1 MLRKLPLITLGVLL
15 ISSPAAL
22 AATPSAPVPAEG
34 QVSVTFAS
42 GVKSVKV
49 KSAPAGVTVAG
60 GVKGGKLA
68 VAVVRPRG
76 VAASG
81 RIALTLKG
89 RAKGVKTIA
98 AALDGGKAPNC
109 KDLGGLLSKR
119 LKGSGDVKGLA
130 GVLAA
135 KLCGKAAPGD
145 APAVLS
151 ALGLGPAPTPLSAPA
166 PVPTPV
172 NPATG
177 GSLVTPGGGA
187 P

>member
-1 MLRKLPLITLGVLL
+1 MLPKLLPLISLGVLL

-34 QVSVTFAS
+34 QVSVMFAS

-49 KSAPAGVTVAG
+49 KAAPAGVTVAG

-68 VAVVRPRG
+68 LAVIHPRG

-81 RIALTLKG
+81 KVTLTLKG
-89 RAKGVKTIA
+89 QAKGVKTIA

-109 KDLGGLLSKR
+109 KGLGALLAKR
-119 LKGSGDVKGLA
+119 LKGSADVKGLA

-135 KLCGKAAPGD
+135 KLCG
-145 APAVLS
+145 S
-151 ALGLGPAPTPLSAPA
+151 PLR
-166 PVPTPV
+166 
-172 NPATG
+172 ATR
-177 GSLVTPGGGA
+177 PRC
-187 P
+187 